1 MEMLSLSLNQIQLKS
16 AMMRNNGNYLAIM
29 GQMQSGNCPIA
40 YEKTFCYNRRVRWE
54 F

>member
-16 AMMRNNGNYLAIM
+16 TMMRNNGNYSAIM